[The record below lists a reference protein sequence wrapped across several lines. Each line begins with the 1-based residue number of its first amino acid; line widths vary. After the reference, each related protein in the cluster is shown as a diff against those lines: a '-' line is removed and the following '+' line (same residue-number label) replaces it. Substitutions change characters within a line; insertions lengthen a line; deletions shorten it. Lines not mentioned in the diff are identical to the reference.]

1 MGPNNRGEG
10 FGPEWLR
17 ERLARLL
24 PGFPD
29 VAVCVALSGGLDS
42 TALLAALAQAR
53 AGALR
58 LRAVHVNHGLHPN
71 AKRWSAHCRKLARRL
86 GLPLKVLSVTVPRER
101 GASLEEAARVAR
113 YRCFAEQ
120 LRSGEALL
128 TAHTQDDQ
136 LETVLLQLF
145 RGSGLP
151 GLAAMPAVAPLGSG
165 SLVRPLLA
173 CSRPELEAWVRARG
187 LAWIEDDTNVEE
199 RFDRNYL
206 RQRVLPAVRQRWP
219 GVAAA
224 VARSARHA
232 AEAQG
237 LLTALAQADLERAS
251 DGAGLSV
258 KALRLLPPDRRR
270 NVLRLWIAGGGRIA
284 PDARR
289 LEEIAGP
296 LIEARADA
304 HPRVEWAAEGAKER
318 AGDAVTA
325 RRVVV
330 MRHADLLSLAEC
342 GGGAPLLDSGTAAAQ
357 LAWDWRQSSRC
368 PLPDGGALELTPER
382 HGSIDLEALPPR
394 LTVTWRRGGERLRV
408 RRGGPR
414 RELKSLLQEAHVP
427 LAERARMPLI
437 FADGALIAA
446 ADLWLD
452 ASVQAP
458 ADARHRGR
466 LVWRK
471 AKVLGPSWASPLRG
485 RR

>member
-1 MGPNNRGEG
+1 MRAPSRGEG

-53 AGALR
+53 SGALR

-71 AKRWSAHCRKLARRL
+71 AKRWSAHCRKLAQRL

-101 GASLEEAARVAR
+101 GASLEEAARVVR

-165 SLVRPLLA
+165 CLVRPLLT
-173 CSRPELEAWVRARG
+173 CSRPELEVWVRARG
-187 LAWIEDDTNVEE
+187 LAWIEDDTNLEE

-206 RQRVLPAVRQRWP
+206 RRRVLPAVRQRWP
-219 GVAAA
+219 GAAAA

-251 DGAGLSV
+251 DGASLSV

-270 NVLRLWIAGGGRIA
+270 NVLRLWIAGSGRIA

-304 HPRVEWAAEGAKER
+304 HPRVEWAAP
-318 AGDAVTA
+318 TA

-330 MRHADLLSLAEC
+330 MRQADLLSLAER
-342 GGGAPLLDSGTAAAQ
+342 GGAALLDLGTAAAQ
-357 LAWDWRQSSRC
+357 LAWEWRQSFRC

-382 HGSIDLEALPPR
+382 HGPIDLEALPPR
-394 LTVTWRRGGERLRV
+394 LAVTWRRGGERLRV

-414 RELKSLLQEAHVP
+414 RALKSLLQEAHVP
-427 LAERARMPLI
+427 LSERARMPLI

-458 ADARHRGR
+458 ADAPHRGR

-471 AKVLGPSWASPLRG
+471 LM
-485 RR
+485 